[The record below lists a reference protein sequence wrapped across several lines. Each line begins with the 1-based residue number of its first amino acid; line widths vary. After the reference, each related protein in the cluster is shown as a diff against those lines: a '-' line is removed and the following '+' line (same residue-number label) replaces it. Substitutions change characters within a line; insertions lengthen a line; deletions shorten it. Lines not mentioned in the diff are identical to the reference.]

1 MKLCAAA
8 STQHRKRKLHKNKLP
23 LATGLY
29 KPAGI
34 FDKLDPFLPAT
45 LFQTGVKS
53 RSLLSSVV
61 PKDSENKLSPFNGFD
76 LYRKGIV
83 KAHPH

>member
-29 KPAGI
+29 KPAAI
-34 FDKLDPFLPAT
+34 FVKLDPFLEH
-45 LFQTGVKS
+45 
-53 RSLLSSVV
+53 SLEHIAPVYVDRLS
-61 PKDSENKLSPFNGFD
+61 
-76 LYRKGIV
+76 
-83 KAHPH
+83 

>member
-29 KPAGI
+29 KPAAI

-53 RSLLSSVV
+53 RSLLSSIKNCQKLAFRA
-61 PKDSENKLSPFNGFD
+61 PEADSLKKVSLGF
-76 LYRKGIV
+76 
-83 KAHPH
+83 PS